1 MYLSPASS
9 ESTPFS
15 RILCRDDGWTSN
27 YEFTLKTCQ
36 LEAHESTP
44 SSQIRCRDEGWKSNY
59 ELSLKTCRLEA
70 HESLSEM
77 YRPTLAVL
85 AVLLCSAA
93 LVNGGKVLV
102 VPLDGSHW
110 INMKVLIEEL
120 HSRGHEVTVI
130 RPSDAWYIKQDSPHY
145 KSITVNA
152 AGGFEEDNWGQFV
165 TRTLEM
171 RRQGASFW
179 TLMALQIDL
188 VKVFHEM
195 HRTMIVMMEE
205 MFADNKL
212 MQSLRDAKYDVVLTD
227 PGLCG
232 GVFLAHRLGLPLVF
246 NVRWTIHGEG
256 HLAIAP
262 TPLSYVP
269 LPGSELTDKMI
280 FTERVKN
287 MLFYFIGHFQ
297 IWFIIDPNYRPFV
310 HRHFGPDVHY
320 MELFQ
325 SADIWLMRNDFTFE
339 WPRPTMPNIIY
350 MSGFQCKPAKPL
362 PKELEDFVQSSGE
375 HGVIVMTLGT
385 LVEKLP
391 EDITEDIAAAF
402 AQLPQKVIWRHK
414 GKRPSTLGN
423 NTLMMDW
430 LPQNDLLGH
439 PKTRVFVAHGGTNGM
454 QEAIYHGVPL
464 VGLPLMFDQ
473 PDNFFRMKARGVAK
487 VLDLASVNKDNFL
500 EALKEVLY
508 QPSYR
513 EKMKVLSSLHRD
525 QPMKPLDRA
534 MFWIEFVM
542 RHKGAAHLRTESYKM
557 SMIQYHSIDVAAFLL
572 AAVLLIFAV
581 FIAAVKFVWRRLFG
595 RNKVKKE

>member
-1 MYLSPASS
+1 
-9 ESTPFS
+9 
-15 RILCRDDGWTSN
+15 
-27 YEFTLKTCQ
+27 
-36 LEAHESTP
+36 
-44 SSQIRCRDEGWKSNY
+44 
-59 ELSLKTCRLEA
+59 
-70 HESLSEM
+70 M
-77 YRPTLAVL
+77 YRLTLAAL
-85 AVLLCSAA
+85 AVVLCSAA

-102 VPLDGSHW
+102 FPVDGSHW
-110 INMKVLIEEL
+110 INMKVIIEEL
-120 HSRGHEVTVI
+120 HSRGHEVTVL
-130 RPSDAWYIKQDSPHY
+130 RPSDAWYIKPDSPYY

-152 AGGFEEDNWGQFV
+152 AAGFDKDNFGQFV
-165 TRTLEM
+165 RRTLEM

-179 TLMALQIDL
+179 TRMALEIDL
-188 VKVFHEM
+188 VKEFYEM
-195 HRTMIVMMEE
+195 NRLLLLMMGE
-205 MFADNKL
+205 MFGDDKL
-212 MQSLRDAKYDVVLTD
+212 MQILHDAKYNLVLTD
-227 PGLCG
+227 PAIGG
-232 GVFLAHRLGLPLVF
+232 GVLLAHRLGLPLVL
-246 NVRWTIHGEG
+246 NVRWTVQGEG
-256 HLAIAP
+256 HQAIAP

-269 LPGSELTDKMI
+269 IPGSEMTDKMT
-280 FTERVKN
+280 FTERVQN
-287 MLFYFIGHFQ
+287 MLFFVFTHLQ
-297 IWFIIDPNYRPFV
+297 IMYVTDPNYIPFV

-339 WPRPTMPNIIY
+339 WPRPTMPNVIY

-385 LVEKLP
+385 LVEELP

-423 NTLMMDW
+423 NTLMLDW

-487 VLDLASVNKDNFL
+487 VLDFATVNRDNFR

-508 QPSYR
+508 EPSYK

-557 SMIQYHSIDVAAFLL
+557 STIQYHSIDVAAFLL
-572 AAVLLIFAV
+572 TVVLLIFAI
-581 FIAAVKFVWRRLFG
+581 FIAAVKFLWQRLFG